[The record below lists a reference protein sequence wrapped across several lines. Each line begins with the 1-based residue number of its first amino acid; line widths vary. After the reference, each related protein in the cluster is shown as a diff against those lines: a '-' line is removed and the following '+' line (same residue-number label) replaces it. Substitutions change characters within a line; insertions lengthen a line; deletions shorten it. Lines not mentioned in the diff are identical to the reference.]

1 VENRHARSHSKVPY
15 FLMVLMLML
24 AVGAFEFMYLRN
36 SVPSVAAVEATGS
49 IGIYWD
55 AGCTKT
61 VSSIDWGVLS
71 PGQTG
76 EVVVYA
82 RNEGNQSIVLTV
94 IAANYNPANA
104 SQSLIFNWTCLKF
117 TGIAVNETVQVTQS
131 LYVSPNAEGI
141 SDFSFDIIFGAKRY
155 ILGDIN
161 GDGVVNI
168 YDAILL
174 AKAFG
179 SHCANYDYQ
188 GEPASPNWNPNADL
202 DNDGVVDVYD
212 GIILSQAMYST

>member
-1 VENRHARSHSKVPY
+1 VENRYARSHNKVPH
-15 FLMVLMLML
+15 FLTVLMLML
-24 AVGAFEFMYLRN
+24 AVGTFEFLYLRN
-36 SVPSVAAVEATGS
+36 SVPRVAAVEATGS

-71 PGQTG
+71 PGQTE

-94 IAANYNPANA
+94 TASNYSPVNA
-104 SQSLIFNWTCLKF
+104 SQSLNFSWTCIKF
-117 TGIAVNETVQVTQS
+117 TGIAVNETVQVTQN
-131 LYVSPNAEGI
+131 LYVSPNAGGI
-141 SDFSFDIIFGAKRY
+141 SDFSFDIIFSAKQY

-168 YDAILL
+168 FDAILL
-174 AKAFG
+174 ARAYN

-202 DNDGVVDVYD
+202 NNDGVIDIYD
-212 GIILSQAMYST
+212 SIILSQSMQ